1 MAQPKQDSGKKL
13 FVVSTHMLKKSDFN
27 GSIELLPKTTTLLKN
42 LSYVQHPDIVTFNA
56 GVIRTAP
63 RPVR

>member
-27 GSIELLPKTTTLLKN
+27 GNIELLPKTTTLLT
-42 LSYVQHPDIVTFNA
+42 LIVEEFKLCSTS
-56 GVIRTAP
+56 RY
-63 RPVR
+63 RYL